1 MTDRP
6 VNASAPISEIE
17 DQLPLRAALFE
28 SRAAAAEC
36 ALAAALAAA
45 AVLSAVAAGR

>member
-6 VNASAPISEIE
+6 VNAHAPISEIE

-28 SRAAAAEC
+28 SRAAAAER